1 MSKPRI
7 LVTRAVFPETVDYLS
22 RHFEV
27 EANPSD
33 EDWNGA
39 QLAERLRDK
48 DGAFTT
54 GSVRIDAAV
63 LEACPKLKI
72 CANMAVG
79 YNNFDLDAMTARGVL
94 GTNTPDVLTETTAD
108 FGFALLMA
116 TARRITESEIYLREG
131 KWTKW
136 SYDMFAGSDIHGATL
151 GILGM
156 GRIGQGIARRGSHG
170 FGMNVIYH
178 NRSRLDAATE
188 AECKAR
194 YVSKEELFKAVVRE
208 NMVRHQTEGAEEIAR
223 FEGPTAALL
232 QYLMLEWWR
241 RYGATKASGISK
253 LVMSEASN
261 FPDLARFFQEEV
273 VTPGHAMIRSVLQR
287 GIERGEFRPV
297 DMDLTVHSVLAPL
310 LFLVT
315 WKHSLAPCCPSSQQI
330 DPETFIRHHTELL
343 VRGLSV

>member
-1 MSKPRI
+1 MNS
-7 LVTRAVFPETVDYLS
+7 
-22 RHFEV
+22 
-27 EANPSD
+27 
-33 EDWNGA
+33 
-39 QLAERLRDK
+39 
-48 DGAFTT
+48 
-54 GSVRIDAAV
+54 
-63 LEACPKLKI
+63 
-72 CANMAVG
+72 
-79 YNNFDLDAMTARGVL
+79 
-94 GTNTPDVLTETTAD
+94 TETHPPHKRERRKE
-108 FGFALLMA
+108 
-116 TARRITESEIYLREG
+116 ARPGEL
-131 KWTKW
+131 
-136 SYDMFAGSDIHGATL
+136 
-151 GILGM
+151 
-156 GRIGQGIARRGSHG
+156 
-170 FGMNVIYH
+170 
-178 NRSRLDAATE
+178 LDAALDLFVEKGFAATRSE
-188 AECKAR
+188 EVVAR
-194 YVSKEELFKAVVRE
+194 AGVSKGTLFLYFPSKEELFKAVVRE

-315 WKHSLAPCCPSSQQI
+315 WKHSMAPCCPSSQQI